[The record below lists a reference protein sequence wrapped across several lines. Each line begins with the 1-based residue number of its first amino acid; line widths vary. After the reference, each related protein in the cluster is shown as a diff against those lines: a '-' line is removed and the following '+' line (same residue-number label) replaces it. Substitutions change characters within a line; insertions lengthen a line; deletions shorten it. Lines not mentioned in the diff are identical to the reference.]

1 MGGMA
6 GGRDSAFD
14 GPLAPC
20 TVKGS
25 QISNG
30 VVTVNVEGIA
40 GGESSTGEPVFGVLG
55 SGGRPLPPNADGFAE
70 SISARSADGLP
81 VMVLRDFRIE
91 KARTGPPDEG
101 TVYLAGYY
109 SAELRFD
116 VATGEER
123 STVTL
128 RDGQTTQM
136 QLTPDGV
143 MVTGPGLTQ
152 GAPASAQDVLL
163 AQTAIDLFNQLS
175 SVVVI
180 LVGAVNGLAP
190 GAVTPAQLAA
200 LSAAAAPF
208 MVGGSPP
215 APTTRAPRLRGTPGP

>member
-1 MGGMA
+1 MA

-14 GPLAPC
+14 GPLAAG
-20 TVKGS
+20 TVQGS

-40 GGESSTGEPVFGVLG
+40 GGESSAGEPVFGVLG

-163 AQTAIDLFNQLS
+163 AQTAIDLLAQIGPVALAAMAA
-175 SVVVI
+175 I
-180 LVGAVNGLAP
+180 NGLAP
-190 GAVTPAQLAA
+190 GTFTPLQISQLTTA
-200 LSAAAAPF
+200 LAPF
-208 MVGGSPP
+208 LASG